1 MADSRELVTTAS
13 VERSVLN
20 RIRLG
25 RYRPGERLPSVRDL
39 ARELGSNRNTVNK
52 AYQNLIGLG
61 VITAGGSSRE
71 GFRVGGL
78 AGALAESAPPFAEH
92 LYRRVTQL
100 VWEGMAA
107 GIGADEM
114 LELSS
119 RAVREVFR
127 EGAVRLAFYEC
138 NALDSREMGAHLS
151 RALGLEL
158 TCGVLSDLGRHAA
171 QLTRDYDLI
180 VTTFHHVAEAVQVA
194 GTDKNKV
201 VGIDT
206 RLTPETLLEVAHLP
220 NTRVG
225 VVCELGTTAHMLEHV
240 LHGYYPVLTL
250 EAVTLADPAGVQ
262 RVARENDHII
272 ATRTCAAE
280 TERLVGRPVDVVVN
294 FQIDE
299 QSLSYLRQKIG
310 RVQADKLARS
320 SFEAAYAPGLGE
332 A

>member
-1 MADSRELVTTAS
+1 MADSRELVTTEA

-61 VITAGGSSRE
+61 VVTAGGSSRE

-78 AGALAESAPPFAEH
+78 AGAGAEPPFAEH

-107 GIGADEM
+107 GMSADEV
-114 LELSS
+114 LGLSS

-158 TCGVLSDLGRHAA
+158 TCGVLSDLERHAA

-180 VTTFHHVAEAVQVA
+180 ITTFHHVAEAVQVA
-194 GTDKNKV
+194 GTDKTKV

-220 NTRVG
+220 KTRVG
-225 VVCELGTTAHMLEHV
+225 VVCGVEATAHMLEHV
-240 LHGYYPVLTL
+240 LHGYYPALTL
-250 EAVTLADPAGVQ
+250 TAVTLSDSAGVQ
-262 RVARENDHII
+262 RVAEENDHVI

-310 RVQADKLARS
+310 RVQADKLAGA
-320 SFEAAYAPGLGE
+320 SFGAAYAPGLGE